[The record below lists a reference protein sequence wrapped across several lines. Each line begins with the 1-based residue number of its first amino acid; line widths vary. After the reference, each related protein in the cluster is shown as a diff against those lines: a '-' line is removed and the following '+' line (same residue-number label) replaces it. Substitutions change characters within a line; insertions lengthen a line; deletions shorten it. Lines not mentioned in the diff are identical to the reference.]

1 MQQALTSPVFRSIAV
16 GGVLLVLALSQ
27 VGQVGGAGVTKATH
41 GRRLVLHARVA
52 PNAVYLSAWHN
63 GPVAMPFEGNELVP
77 LTFTTR
83 ASVSDGCRWLA
94 TETLVPIGPTRY
106 SYRYEETLLECDPGS
121 TPYDKTP
128 RTGCVTVE

>member
-27 VGQVGGAGVTKATH
+27 VGMGATKPAH

-52 PNAVYLSAWHN
+52 PNAVYLTAWVN
-63 GPVAMPFEGNELVP
+63 GPVPVPFEGDKLVP

-106 SYRYEETLLECDPGS
+106 SYRYDETLLECDPGS
-121 TPYDKTP
+121 TPYVKTP

>member
-16 GGVLLVLALSQ
+16 GGVLLVLAISQ
-27 VGQVGGAGVTKATH
+27 VGESKSTT
-41 GRRLVLHARVA
+41 GRVLVLHARA
-52 PNAVYLSAWHN
+52 EAGAVYLTAWRH
-63 GPVAMPFEGNELVP
+63 GPVAMPFEGDELVP

-94 TETLVPIGPTRY
+94 TETLVPIGATRY
-106 SYRYEETLLECDPGS
+106 SYRYDETLLECDPGS
-121 TPYDKTP
+121 TPYEKTP